1 MCARHVDQFESMSE
15 CNSKLTTFTTS
26 LVAAAYF
33 LFYCLFFDV
42 LFQTSTLPAGAAEF
56 VVNVTWMTVVAANF
70 TTTPCFVDGCCSNKL
85 LTIVKLAGG
94 ESGNDGGKI

>member
-1 MCARHVDQFESMSE
+1 MRSSFIIFSLSCFVDI
-15 CNSKLTTFTTS
+15 
-26 LVAAAYF
+26 
-33 LFYCLFFDV
+33 
-42 LFQTSTLPAGAAEF
+42 EF
-56 VVNVTWMTVVAANF
+56 VVNVTWMTVVAADF

>member
-1 MCARHVDQFESMSE
+1 
-15 CNSKLTTFTTS
+15 
-26 LVAAAYF
+26 
-33 LFYCLFFDV
+33 
-42 LFQTSTLPAGAAEF
+42 
-56 VVNVTWMTVVAANF
+56 MTVVAAVF